1 MKKIALMLF
10 VLAFLVTGVFA
21 AGTENNIQ
29 GLFMYKSDTTTHADI
44 SGEKVTVRPTLIG
57 GSKVAVVNP
66 FAGCWGFYLKVI
78 IGALGG
84 SLMLLRFATELVGA
98 VIYEGEDST
107 SKVRQVIIRFLV
119 HVGVAVLGFSAIY
132 FIVGV

>member
-1 MKKIALMLF
+1 MKKFLIFLF
-10 VLAFLVTGVFA
+10 ISTILT
-21 AGTENNIQ
+21 T
-29 GLFMYKSDTTTHADI
+29 GLFAVDQVQA
-44 SGEKVTVRPTLIG
+44 GKVGNTIDSPVITVRPILIG
-57 GSKVAVVNP
+57 GDRNVGVQNP
-66 FAGCWGFYLKVI
+66 FAGIWGFYLKII

-98 VIYEGEDST
+98 VIYEGEDSS

-132 FIVGV
+132 FIVGF